1 MSKYDELDFIE
12 WMLDLGLLSYSYG
25 LGDLVQRRQD
35 LMCEIAMAD
44 W

>member
-1 MSKYDELDFIE
+1 MSKYDELDYIE
-12 WMLDLGLLSYSYG
+12 WLIEHNYTFSDAAV
-25 LGDLVQRRQD
+25 DLVKRRQD